1 MVGRKQ
7 RYYLEGARVDELPM
21 PDCPSNLIDN
31 PSSTTSDRVSLTNTS
46 VTNPR
51 RRRIARRLP
60 FGYCRGLC
68 PIMYDLAY
76 APNSVAA
83 YKARLLR
90 TIPEPDEAVFSRFEK
105 FVMDTIRAEFEPV
118 VAPTFDEWLE
128 ASPYPEWR
136 RQQLRSCHADL
147 RGGAPTKEHCR
158 RVRSFIKCES
168 YPSYKYPRKINSR
181 SDHFKAYSGRF
192 FKAIEA
198 MVYRHPWFVKHD
210 TPEERMAKVQ
220 ALKVAGLHYY
230 ATDYTAFESHFT
242 AKLLKACEVALYRH
256 ALSSY
261 PEASEVI
268 ARAICG
274 QSQMRSRNGVTCEL
288 TARRMSGD
296 MCTSLGNGFTN
307 MMIARFLAHEQGE
320 NIVGVVEG
328 DDGLFAT
335 RAILRADDYASI
347 GFTVKIDEV
356 ADPCTASFCGLVYG
370 DAGQIVRDPMRF
382 LQNFGWTT
390 SCIEAKEST
399 MMELLR
405 AKALSA
411 CYETPHCPIIGA
423 VARRALYL
431 TRRSKARFIQDGYHV
446 APPDAQDVPAFAP
459 DETTRNLFAELYGIS
474 PAAQVAL
481 EESISSGGEV
491 WLPTLPSPDV
501 THAYARFVVAG

>member
-1 MVGRKQ
+1 
-7 RYYLEGARVDELPM
+7 M
-21 PDCPSNLIDN
+21 PDCPPNLIDN
-31 PSSTTSDRVSLTNTS
+31 PSSMPHDRVSLTNNS
-46 VTNPR
+46 VVNPR

-60 FGYCRGLC
+60 YGYCRGLC

-90 TIPEPDEAVFSRFEK
+90 TLPEPDEAVFSRFEN
-105 FVMDTIRAEFEPV
+105 FVRDTIQKEFEPIL
-118 VAPTFDEWLE
+118 APSFEEWLD

-136 RQQLRSCHADL
+136 RQQLRACFADL
-147 RGGAPTKEHCR
+147 RGGVPTKEHCR

-181 SDHFKAYSGRF
+181 SDYFKAYSGRF
-192 FKAIEA
+192 FKAIES
-198 MVYRHPWFVKHD
+198 MVYKHPWFVKHD
-210 TPEERMAKVQ
+210 TPEARMAKVQ
-220 ALKVAGLHYY
+220 ALRIAGLHYY

-242 AKLLKACEVALYRH
+242 ARLLRACEVALYKH
-256 ALSSY
+256 ALSNY
-261 PEASEVI
+261 PVAAGVI
-268 ARAICG
+268 SNAICG
-274 QSQMRSRNGVTCEL
+274 QSEMRSRNGVTCEL

-320 NIVGVVEG
+320 NIFGVVEG

-335 RAILRADDYASI
+335 RAILRASDYAAI
-347 GFTVKIDEV
+347 GFTVKIEEV

-370 DAGQIVRDPMRF
+370 EAGQIVRDPTRF

-390 SCIEAKEST
+390 SCIEANENT
-399 MMELLR
+399 MLELLR

-411 CYETPHCPIIGA
+411 CYETPHCPIVGA

-431 TRRSKARFIQDGYHV
+431 TRRSRARFVADGYHV
-446 APPDAQDVPAFAP
+446 APPDTKDIPDFAP
-459 DETTRNLFAELYGIS
+459 AETTRALFAELYGIS

-481 EESISSGGEV
+481 EQSIAAGGEV
-491 WLPTLPSPDV
+491 CLPIPLPPDV